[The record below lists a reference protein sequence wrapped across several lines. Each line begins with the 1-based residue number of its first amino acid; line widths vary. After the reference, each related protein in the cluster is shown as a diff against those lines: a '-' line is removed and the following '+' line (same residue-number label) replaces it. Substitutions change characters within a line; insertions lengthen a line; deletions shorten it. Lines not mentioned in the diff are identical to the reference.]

1 MDKKPFGEE
10 IEKILEN
17 ADKNC
22 NSIEPDDALELGGM
36 APRGEAVF
44 EFVSGSE
51 PTPASKPSADTKEK
65 EIKSEPKT
73 SPTLEVPDVFCAVE
87 EQEYSALAEA
97 TAKIR
102 TTYVPRFTEASETY
116 RMKNDPRPRRTP
128 AAVEDKPSA
137 AVERQT
143 SKNEAP
149 EPTVDPTEEMDTEVA
164 EAVVVD
170 VQSPTREESGDRLNV
185 YKFAENPEREEAPR
199 ERTLEDERAEIES
212 IISRAELEPDKGEQP
227 TPAEQKEPEREEQR
241 EFSIPDPEPDAVYV
255 SDSDILSEAPEESAP
270 DCISASPETRRAA
283 YSEFTLPIQRDAF
296 KDKFLDSIMGIKIR
310 LVAAIA
316 FSVLL
321 LGFEIAFAFGMFTS
335 DIFGMPVKPFAAAV
349 VDYLIAL
356 CSALVVLPEAVRA
369 VKLLFK
375 GRVLPELSVIIS
387 FLLLTVYTAV
397 IFAGGGLFDYPLFGF
412 MLSVGTVAAALASYF
427 RRDGDFLAF
436 KLISKNGEKRIFD
449 KKPTRNLPEENLALD
464 GAVDEY
470 KSVTA
475 KLYRASFI
483 TDFNKNVSRVSE
495 GGRAAA
501 LVIAIPLGA
510 ALVTA
515 FICYFL
521 VGGIYSAVSALTFV
535 MLLGIPS
542 FAVLSHKLPYRD
554 SQLASRCELSAAVGE
569 SALGEFSEVDV
580 VAFEDSEIFGED
592 DVNLKRFM
600 LYCDSENMEKTM
612 RRMCSLFS
620 VVGGP
625 LLSMFSRSLDGAATH
640 TPARNPEIESDGLSG
655 EVGGTRIYAGS
666 EEYMS
671 RHGIPVP
678 DVGKRKENGLDTI
691 RIMYAAE
698 GSEILAKFYVRY
710 SFSEEFTMLLPQLR
724 EEGIIPLIYTRDP
737 NVSPE
742 LIKTLTSGAD
752 SIRIVK
758 KLTPITEDKLYSRVG
773 AQLVTFGDKIN
784 AINVILLS
792 KKYKKLSERLATSEL
807 YAMAAGTVLASVL
820 SVLGMTGVPALV
832 FGAWQIAWCLVLR
845 FVSRNTF
852 LKDKSRSEL
861 RFDEEERLG

>member
-1 MDKKPFGEE
+1 MDRKPFGEE

-17 ADKNC
+17 ADKNF
-22 NSIEPDDALELGGM
+22 SELPPDDSLEIGGM
-36 APRGEAVF
+36 APKGEAVF

-51 PTPASKPSADTKEK
+51 PPSTKKVTTERKTETSSAPA
-65 EIKSEPKT
+65 
-73 SPTLEVPDVFCAVE
+73 LEVPDVFSAAE
-87 EQEYSALAEA
+87 KSEYSALAEA
-97 TAKIR
+97 TSKIR
-102 TTYVPRFTEASETY
+102 TTYVPRFTEVSETY
-116 RMKNDPRPRRTP
+116 RMKNDPRPRREKTEKGIENSDTV
-128 AAVEDKPSA
+128 AVKVAP
-137 AVERQT
+137 T
-143 SKNEAP
+143 SSP
-149 EPTVDPTEEMDTEVA
+149 EPTLDPTEEMEDNA
-164 EAVVVD
+164 PEAVVVD
-170 VQSPTREESGDRLNV
+170 VQSPSHEESGDRLNV
-185 YKFAENPEREEAPR
+185 YKFAENPAPEEAPR
-199 ERTLEDERAEIES
+199 ERTLEDEKAEIAS
-212 IISRAELEPDKGEQP
+212 IISRPESEA
-227 TPAEQKEPEREEQR
+227 EPEEPIAPTEESEPEGKEIR
-241 EFSIPDPEPDAVYV
+241 EFSIPDPEPDAVFV
-255 SDSDILSEAPEESAP
+255 SDSVPLADVPEESAP
-270 DCISASPETRRAA
+270 DCISSAPETRRAA
-283 YSEFTLPIQRDAF
+283 YSEFTLPIQRDSF
-296 KDKFLDSIMGIKIR
+296 KDKFLDSLMGIKIR
-310 LVAAIA
+310 LAAAIA
-316 FSVLL
+316 FAVLL
-321 LGFEIAFAFGMFTS
+321 FGFELAYAFGMFSS
-335 DIFGMPVKPFAAAV
+335 DIFGIPVKPFAAAI
-349 VDYLIAL
+349 VDYLLSL
-356 CSALVVLPEAVRA
+356 CGVLVVIPETARA
-369 VKLLFK
+369 LKLLFK
-375 GRVLPELSVIIS
+375 KKILPELSLILL
-387 FLLLTVYTAV
+387 FLLLTVYTLV
-397 IFAGGGLFDYPLFGF
+397 VFIGGGLFDYPLFGF
-412 MLSVGTVAAALASYF
+412 MLSVGTVSASLASYF

-449 KKPTRNLPEENLALD
+449 KKPTRTLPEENLALD

-475 KLYRASFI
+475 RLYRASFI
-483 TDFNKNVSRVSE
+483 TDFHKNASRVSE
-495 GGRAAA
+495 GGRGAA
-501 LVIAIPLGA
+501 LAIVIPLGA

-535 MLLGIPS
+535 ALLGIPS

-554 SQLASRCELSAAVGE
+554 SQLAARCELSSAVGE

-580 VAFEDSEIFGED
+580 VAFEDNEIFGED

-625 LLSMFSRSLDGAATH
+625 LLSMFSRSLDGAVAH
-640 TPARNPEIESDGLSG
+640 TPARNPEIEYDGLSG
-655 EVGGTRIYAGS
+655 EVGGSRIYAGS

-724 EEGIIPLIYTRDP
+724 EEGIVPLIYTRDP

-742 LIKTLTSGAD
+742 LIRTLTSGAD

-758 KLTPITEDKLYSRVG
+758 KLTPIVEPKLYSRVG

-820 SVLGMTGVPALV
+820 SILGMTGVPALV

-852 LKDKSRSEL
+852 LKDKSRAEL